1 MRKVIYGAACSFDGF
16 IAGPGGAMDWL
27 HFSKDVQ
34 DFMAK
39 FWPTIDTIVM
49 GRGTWEVSAA
59 QPPADAPAT
68 PGIQTYVFS
77 RTLQKI
83 DRPGV
88 QLTREDAGPVVAR
101 LKKQPGK
108 DICVMGGGILGT
120 SLLDAGVVDE
130 VGVNMHPVILGDG
143 IPLFRRLTKRVPL
156 RLKEARQIHGG
167 CVLLTYKV
175 T

>member
-16 IAGPGGAMDWL
+16 IAGKDGAMDWL

-34 DFMAK
+34 EFMAK

-49 GRGTWEVSAA
+49 GRGTWEVSATQA
-59 QPPADAPAT
+59 EAEGQAM
-68 PGIQTYVFS
+68 PGVQSYVFS
-77 RTLQKI
+77 RTLEKI

-88 QLTREDAGPVVAR
+88 NLLREDAGPVIAR

-120 SLLDAGVVDE
+120 SLLEAGVVDE
-130 VGVNMHPVILGDG
+130 VGVNMHPIILGDG
-143 IPLFRRLTKRVPL
+143 IPLFRKTSKRIPL
-156 RLKEARQIHGG
+156 KLKEARQIAGG
-167 CVLLTYKV
+167 CLLITYRVK
-175 T
+175 